1 MAHLLTGDDKQF
13 REEASSYLTAT
24 AITGLPGRM

>member
-1 MAHLLTGDDKQF
+1 MAHLLTGDDKF
-13 REEASSYLTAT
+13 RDGEMTFIR